1 MKNRC
6 HLNEKKKSL
15 DVGEH
20 GGKILHKIKEI
31 KTIEKKRREWERK
44 GENRSAEKKGEIAFR
59 RIGFGEMAV

>member
-1 MKNRC
+1 M
-6 HLNEKKKSL
+6 
-15 DVGEH
+15 GEH